1 MFEITSE
8 VFLDVMVRGITV
20 LLSVVTP
27 VLLISMVVG
36 LIIAIFQAVTQINE
50 QTITFVSKIFVVF
63 LTLMFLG
70 GWMIQKLVDYLH
82 ELLTHFFNMI

>member
-20 LLSVVTP
+20 LLFVVTP

-50 QTITFVSKIFVVF
+50 QTITFVSKIFAVF